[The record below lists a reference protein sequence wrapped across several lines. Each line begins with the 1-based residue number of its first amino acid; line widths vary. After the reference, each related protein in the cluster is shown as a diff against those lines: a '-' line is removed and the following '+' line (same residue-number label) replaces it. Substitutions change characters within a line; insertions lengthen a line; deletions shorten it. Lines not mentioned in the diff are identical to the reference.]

1 VAVTSILSQLTLLSS
16 PPTQKSKKKRA
27 SGNFPTSPHWSAGD
41 AEEES
46 GSGSIWD
53 NNGDLEDEDG
63 STGGGGGGGGGILG
77 SNMHSR
83 KYEERGEEHDI
94 LNEICLMDGSGNGAS
109 SSSSGSGSG
118 NKGSPH
124 PHPYPHPHG
133 TKNNGYSLNGGAKN
147 DIDLNTPSH
156 NASSSP
162 NKVGGSSAGNVI
174 CVTEI
179 CCDEIEVNEKV
190 TKVANELNNLSFLA
204 DCVSEIP
211 ASGSI

>member
-1 VAVTSILSQLTLLSS
+1 MAVTSILSQLTLLSS

-27 SGNFPTSPHWSAGD
+27 SGNFPASPHWSAGD

-63 STGGGGGGGGGILG
+63 STGGGGGGGGGGVLG

-124 PHPYPHPHG
+124 PHPHPHG

-147 DIDLNTPSH
+147 DTDLNTPSH

-190 TKVANELNNLSFLA
+190 TKVAHELNNLSFLA